1 MYHEAARMNLS
12 EVSGD
17 RAIRDFLLAVATV
30 DPIYSNSRR
39 ELRHTIDDQNSEFAP
54 GVTIRQRTI
63 DEEIERFRNQ
73 IRLENTTSAVKD
85 TRSAF
90 ATDTEKPTYKNATVD
105 KLPRCLCGERMWYAD
120 CPYLVPSKAPA
131 G

>member
-1 MYHEAARMNLS
+1 MNLS

-17 RAIRDFLLAVATV
+17 RAIRDFLLAVSTV

-39 ELRHTIDDQNSEFAP
+39 ELRHTIDDQNADLTS
-54 GVTIRQRTI
+54 GTRLRQRTM

-73 IRLENTTSAVKD
+73 IRLQNTTSAVKD
-85 TRSAF
+85 TQSAF
-90 ATDTEKPTYKNATVD
+90 AIDTKKPTYKNETVD